1 MTDTQLIEEALR
13 RLPSTTLRTVA
24 MAKRCQEL
32 QLVFGKCPTAQAI
45 REQQAWE
52 RSCDAG
58 R

>member
-1 MTDTQLIEEALR
+1 MNDDQLIAEALR
-13 RLPSTTLRTVA
+13 RFPSASLRELA
-24 MAKRCQEL
+24 MTKRCQEL
-32 QLVFGKCPTAQAI
+32 QLVFGKCPTAQVL

>member
-1 MTDTQLIEEALR
+1 VSDDQLIAEALR
-13 RLPSTTLRTVA
+13 RFPSTTLRTVA
-24 MAKRCQEL
+24 MTKRCREL
-32 QLVFGKCPTAQAI
+32 QLVFGKCPTAQAL